1 MWDIGCIGASIAF
14 FAIAIFYV
22 VGCDRLGVKEIQR

>member
-14 FAIAIFYV
+14 FVIAICYV
-22 VGCDRLGVKEIQR
+22 MGCDRLGVKEIQR